1 MKLST
6 ELMGCLFS
14 WKTLFLEE
22 LTKTVVERAIA
33 GAQLTV
39 TAPTSPAIPATLHAS
54 LMARLDRLG
63 SATKEIAQL
72 GAAIGREFSYELLA
86 LVSQRNELELRE
98 AVGRLVSAGL
108 AFRRGVPPQA
118 TFLFKHALVQ
128 EAAHS
133 TLLRG
138 SRRQLHAHIA
148 ETLEAHFP
156 ELLDSQPERF
166 AQHYTEA
173 GLAEKS
179 VAFWGK
185 AGQRSAARSAM
196 AEAAAQLQKGL
207 DQLSQLPDAT
217 GRQQQKLE
225 FWTALC
231 PVLNAAKGSAAPET
245 VQAYAQARELWERLG
260 SPSEFIQIPY
270 GQSRSHLNRGE
281 FEQALRLDEDL
292 LRLSRRRNDTGGLV
306 LGHAATGANLM
317 LTGRFTISR
326 SHLERV
332 LELYDPLIH
341 HSLVHQA
348 EMHPQNYSQSLLGIA
363 LFCLGFPE
371 KALARSSAAIAEAR
385 RLNYLPSLALSLS
398 YGARLLSLD
407 GDNAILGECMREL
420 VTVATEQRF
429 PLWRAHGA
437 ILRGWLNV
445 KNGDVAGGYRF
456 CGAV

>member
-1 MKLST
+1 M
-6 ELMGCLFS
+6 
-14 WKTLFLEE
+14 
-22 LTKTVVERAIA
+22 
-33 GAQLTV
+33 
-39 TAPTSPAIPATLHAS
+39 
-54 LMARLDRLG
+54 
-63 SATKEIAQL
+63 
-72 GAAIGREFSYELLA
+72 
-86 LVSQRNELELRE
+86 
-98 AVGRLVSAGL
+98 
-108 AFRRGVPPQA
+108 
-118 TFLFKHALVQ
+118 Q

-445 KNGDVAGGYRF
+445 KNGDVAGGISLLRSGLSAYRATRATAGTTQYIALLARACEVAGEVEEAVSLF
-456 CGAV
+456 DDGLQVVERTGERWFAAELNRHKGQLLLRQGNADTAEELYRTALSIAEEQEAKLWELARLRQPRRTPPRSGAPHRSP